1 MNSVRRPCKAFAF
14 SLMQRA
20 SLCAIWKASAISRE
34 AMMTESTNSATG
46 RRENFPPE
54 HMPSRAEVAKTY
66 NIPVRY
72 LEIAACKGGGPPFV
86 KIGRLVRYRVRDL
99 EDWIASNRYENTAQF
114 KAKVG
119 GKT

>member
-1 MNSVRRPCKAFAF
+1 
-14 SLMQRA
+14 
-20 SLCAIWKASAISRE
+20 
-34 AMMTESTNSATG
+34 MMKESTSFATW

-54 HMPSRAEVAKTY
+54 HMLSRGEVANIY

-99 EDWIASNRYENTAQF
+99 EEWIASNRFENTSQF
-114 KAKVG
+114 NAKVG
-119 GKT
+119 GQS